1 MKLTVNIKDGFE
13 DQILDYLINH
23 LTGQPYP
30 TEIEV
35 DNVKQPNP
43 LSKEQFAEKAL
54 RQFVK
59 EACKYQ
65 YKNSDQKKEIVVPAY
80 LKD

>member
-1 MKLTVNIKDGFE
+1 MKLTVPIKEGFE
-13 DQILDYLINH
+13 DQILNYLINH
-23 LTGQPYP
+23 LTGKPYP

-54 RQFVK
+54 RKFVK
-59 EACKYQ
+59 ESCEYQ
-65 YKNSDQKKEIVVPAY
+65 FKISEQKKEIIVPSY
-80 LKD
+80 LKE

>member
-1 MKLTVNIKDGFE
+1 MKLTVNIKDEFA

-35 DNVKQPNP
+35 ESVKQPNP
-43 LSKEQFAEKAL
+43 LNKEQFAEKAL
-54 RQFVK
+54 RKFVK
-59 EACKYQ
+59 EACEYQ
-65 YKNSDQKKEIVVPAY
+65 FKINEQKKKIVVPGY

>member
-1 MKLTVNIKDGFE
+1 MKLTVNIKDEFA

-23 LTGQPYP
+23 LTGKAYP

-35 DNVKQPNP
+35 DGAMQPNP
-43 LSKEQFAEKAL
+43 LDKEQFAEKAL

-59 EACKYQ
+59 EACEYQ
-65 YKNSDQKKEIVVPAY
+65 YKNNEQKKEIVVPAY